1 MTTKT
6 IKRKE
11 YENSNY
17 SSDIRL
23 ISIINKKLKQ

>member
-1 MTTKT
+1 MITKT

-11 YENSNY
+11 YENFNY